1 MWRRLLDALPRGYTL
16 DEHEWQRRHR
26 LLLWVL
32 GIHVPGLAVL
42 GLLLGK
48 PTVTVAT
55 VLAVPT
61 VAVGLG
67 YLLRAYRRTASIIVT
82 FGLVYCSAAL
92 VAFTD
97 GRIEAHFHFFIIIGF
112 IALYQDWAPFLLNI
126 VFTVISHG
134 IGSAWQRDLIFNH
147 TDAQAN
153 PWVWSLIHGI
163 AVLFACMGMMLF
175 WRVTEE
181 SQEEKDRLSR
191 QLSDIEIGRR
201 QFTSDL
207 LTNLARRNQSLLYRQ
222 LDIINQLE
230 ESEQDPDALAEL
242 FRLDHIATR
251 VRRNAENLLVLSGEQ
266 PPRTWSEPV
275 PLRDVL
281 RAAIA
286 ETEDLSRVVIV
297 VDEQTAIIGHAVT
310 DLTHLLAELTEN
322 AVRFSPPD
330 TSVTVRIAPRP
341 PRRRRLAAHRG
352 GLGHRHG
359 PRGVRRHQRPARRP
373 ARAGLLGLAAV
384 GLPRR
389 RAARGPARDQRGAV
403 GHPGLGRDGAR
414 PHPRHADHGAE
425 RPAVEPDHAVR
436 CPSRR
441 GPDGR
446 GVGAKPA
453 AQPVPHPRPQPVAQ
467 AVPQPR
473 PQPAP
478 RALLYLAA
486 RHEGRARACAA
497 QARTAGPARR
507 RSRREGARGLPVGT
521 SAPGTAGGR
530 RRRPTEDGP
539 RPPAHAAARAARR
552 TPLLPRTAPPRAADA
567 PGRAAAGARSPT
579 TARTAPTAAAQRRA
593 GRRERA
599 DPLPGRA
606 RLREQRRSAMTRTT
620 GRLDW
625 MLADFTRDIPGVDLA
640 VVLSADGLRLATS
653 PGVTRGP
660 RRPDRGG
667 RGRARQPGPRH
678 GAAPRRR
685 QAHPDASSR
694 WKAGTCSSRRSPRAP
709 RWWCTPPAG
718 ATWAWSATR

>member
-32 GIHVPGLAVL
+32 GIHVPGIAVL

-48 PTVTVAT
+48 PTGTVAT

-61 VAVGLG
+61 AAVGLG

-230 ESEQDPDALAEL
+230 ESEEDPDALAEL

-266 PPRTWSEPV
+266 APRTWSEPV

-330 TSVTVRIAPRP
+330 TSVTVRSRPDRREEGAWLLTVEDWGIGMAPEVLAATNALLADP
-341 PRRRRLAAHRG
+341 PELDFSVSQRLGFHVVARLAA
-352 GLGHRHG
+352 RHG
-359 PRGVRRHQRPARRP
+359 IDVMLSATPGSGVTALVRIPATLTTEPSDRPSSPITGPLPVTEGRTV
-373 ARAGLLGLAAV
+373 AGWAPQPV
-384 GLPRR
+384 
-389 RAARGPARDQRGAV
+389 
-403 GHPGLGRDGAR
+403 
-414 PHPRHADHGAE
+414 
-425 RPAVEPDHAVR
+425 
-436 CPSRR
+436 
-441 GPDGR
+441 
-446 GVGAKPA
+446 

-467 AVPQPR
+467 PVPQPR
-473 PQPAP
+473 PHPAP
-478 RALLYLAA
+478 RALPHIAA
-486 RHEGRARACAA
+486 RHEGPPAPARPKPEPKAPPAVVPA
-497 QARTAGPARR
+497 ARTPEGSPWDVGAWDGWWAPPTPDEDGAAATGAPATPPPAQTAAPALRR
-507 RSRREGARGLPVGT
+507 RVPQTHLVEQLRVPEPDDVSDGT
-521 SAPGTAGGR
+521 DR
-530 RRRPTEDGP
+530 
-539 RPPAHAAARAARR
+539 AARAARDAANALTR
-552 TPLLPRTAPPRAADA
+552 YQAARA
-567 PGRAAAGARSPT
+567 S
-579 TARTAPTAAAQRRA
+579 
-593 GRRERA
+593 
-599 DPLPGRA
+599 
-606 RLREQRRSAMTRTT
+606 
-620 GRLDW
+620 
-625 MLADFTRDIPGVDLA
+625 
-640 VVLSADGLRLATS
+640 
-653 PGVTRGP
+653 
-660 RRPDRGG
+660 
-667 RGRARQPGPRH
+667 
-678 GAAPRRR
+678 
-685 QAHPDASSR
+685 ASSDGQR
-694 WKAGTCSSRRSPRAP
+694 
-709 RWWCTPPAG
+709 
-718 ATWAWSATR
+718 

>member
-32 GIHVPGLAVL
+32 GIHVPGIAVL

-153 PWVWSLIHGI
+153 PWGWSLIHGI

-230 ESEQDPDALAEL
+230 ESEEDPDALAEL

-266 PPRTWSEPV
+266 APRTWSEPV

-330 TSVTVRIAPRP
+330 TSVTVRSRPDRREEGAWLLTVEDWGIGMAPEVLAATNALLADP
-341 PRRRRLAAHRG
+341 PELDFSVSQRLGFHVVARLAA
-352 GLGHRHG
+352 RHG
-359 PRGVRRHQRPARRP
+359 IDVMLSATPGSGVTALVRIPAMLTTEPSDRPSSP
-373 ARAGLLGLAAV
+373 ITGP
-384 GLPRR
+384 LP
-389 RAARGPARDQRGAV
+389 V
-403 GHPGLGRDGAR
+403 TEGRTV
-414 PHPRHADHGAE
+414 AE
-425 RPAVEPDHAVR
+425 WAPQPV
-436 CPSRR
+436 
-441 GPDGR
+441 
-446 GVGAKPA
+446 
-453 AQPVPHPRPQPVAQ
+453 AQPVPHPRPQPVAR
-467 AVPQPR
+467 AVSQPR
-473 PQPAP
+473 PHPAP
-478 RALLYLAA
+478 RALPHIAA
-486 RHEGRARACAA
+486 RHEGPPAPARPKPEPKAPPAVVPA
-497 QARTAGPARR
+497 ARTPEGSPWDVGAWDGWWAPPTPDEDGAAATGAPATPPPAQTAAPALRR
-507 RSRREGARGLPVGT
+507 RVPQTHLVEQLRVPEPDDVSDGTDRAATAARDAANALT
-521 SAPGTAGGR
+521 R
-530 RRRPTEDGP
+530 YQ
-539 RPPAHAAARAARR
+539 AARASAS
-552 TPLLPRTAPPRAADA
+552 TD
-567 PGRAAAGARSPT
+567 G
-579 TARTAPTAAAQRRA
+579 QR
-593 GRRERA
+593 
-599 DPLPGRA
+599 
-606 RLREQRRSAMTRTT
+606 
-620 GRLDW
+620 
-625 MLADFTRDIPGVDLA
+625 
-640 VVLSADGLRLATS
+640 
-653 PGVTRGP
+653 
-660 RRPDRGG
+660 
-667 RGRARQPGPRH
+667 
-678 GAAPRRR
+678 
-685 QAHPDASSR
+685 
-694 WKAGTCSSRRSPRAP
+694 
-709 RWWCTPPAG
+709 
-718 ATWAWSATR
+718 

>member
-16 DEHEWQRRHR
+16 DEREWRRRHR

-32 GIHVPGLAVL
+32 GVHVPAIAVL
-42 GLLLGK
+42 GMLLGK
-48 PTVTVAT
+48 PPVTVAA
-55 VLAVPT
+55 VLAVPL
-61 VAVGLG
+61 VAVAFG

-126 VFTVISHG
+126 VFTVVSHG

-147 TDAQAN
+147 PEAQGN
-153 PWVWSLIHGI
+153 PWIWSLIHGI
-163 AVLFACMGMMLF
+163 AVLFACVGMMLF

-191 QLSDIEIGRR
+191 ELSDIEIGRR

-330 TSVTVRIAPRP
+330 TSVTVRSRPDRQDAGAWLLTVEDWGIGMAPEALASTNALLATP
-341 PRRRRLAAHRG
+341 PELDFSVSQRLGFHVVARLAA
-352 GLGHRHG
+352 RHG
-359 PRGVRRHQRPARRP
+359 ITVVLSATPGSGVTALVRIPATLTTELSDRASTP
-373 ARAGLLGLAAV
+373 VTGPLPAVARASGG
-384 GLPRR
+384 
-389 RAARGPARDQRGAV
+389 RAAR
-403 GHPGLGRDGAR
+403 
-414 PHPRHADHGAE
+414 
-425 RPAVEPDHAVR
+425 PAVKTA
-436 CPSRR
+436 
-441 GPDGR
+441 
-446 GVGAKPA
+446 PA
-453 AQPVPHPRPQPVAQ
+453 PVPHPRPQPVDRPE
-467 AVPQPR
+467 PQPR

-478 RALLYLAA
+478 RPLLYLA
-486 RHEGRARACAA
+486 GRDEAPPPPAPRPEPEPQAPPVTVPA
-497 QARTAGPARR
+497 ARTAASSPW
-507 RSRREGARGLPVGT
+507 
-521 SAPGTAGGR
+521 
-530 RRRPTEDGP
+530 
-539 RPPAHAAARAARR
+539 
-552 TPLLPRTAPPRAADA
+552 
-567 PGRAAAGARSPT
+567 AAGSWDGWW
-579 TARTAPTAAAQRRA
+579 APTAADEADTDVAPAPPPAPEKPVLRR
-593 GRRERA
+593 RVPQTHLVEQ
-599 DPLPGRA
+599 
-606 RLREQRRSAMTRTT
+606 LRVPEPDA
-620 GRLDW
+620 
-625 MLADFTRDIPGVDLA
+625 
-640 VVLSADGLRLATS
+640 ADGTDRAALAARDAAS
-653 PGVTRGP
+653 ALTRYQAARASASSDGP
-660 RRPDRGG
+660 R
-667 RGRARQPGPRH
+667 
-678 GAAPRRR
+678 
-685 QAHPDASSR
+685 
-694 WKAGTCSSRRSPRAP
+694 
-709 RWWCTPPAG
+709 
-718 ATWAWSATR
+718 

>member
-16 DEHEWQRRHR
+16 DEREWQRRHR

-32 GIHVPGLAVL
+32 GIHVPGIAVL
-42 GLLLGK
+42 GLLLDK
-48 PTVTVAT
+48 PPATVAT

-126 VFTVISHG
+126 VFTVVSHG

-147 TDAQAN
+147 ADAQSN
-153 PWVWSLIHGI
+153 PWLWSLIHGV

-181 SQEEKDRLSR
+181 SQEEKDRLGR

-330 TSVTVRIAPRP
+330 TSVTVRSRPDRHEEGAWLLTVEDWGIGMAPEALAATNALLAAP
-341 PRRRRLAAHRG
+341 PELDFSVSQRLGFHVVARLAA
-352 GLGHRHG
+352 RHG
-359 PRGVRRHQRPARRP
+359 VGVVLSATPGSGVTALVRIPATLTTDVSDRPSMP
-373 ARAGLLGLAAV
+373 ITGP
-384 GLPRR
+384 LPVT
-389 RAARGPARDQRGAV
+389 AARP
-403 GHPGLGRDGAR
+403 
-414 PHPRHADHGAE
+414 
-425 RPAVEPDHAVR
+425 
-436 CPSRR
+436 
-441 GPDGR
+441 
-446 GVGAKPA
+446 GVGRAPLPA
-453 AQPVPHPRPQPVAQ
+453 EQPVPRPRPVAAPVPHPRPQPASRPMPHLVARNETPP
-467 AVPQPR
+467 AVPRPEPEPR
-473 PQPAP
+473 VPAARRAEGSPWDVGSWDGWWAPPTPAEEAAAGAAAASPPPAP
-478 RALLYLAA
+478 EKPAL
-486 RHEGRARACAA
+486 
-497 QARTAGPARR
+497 RR
-507 RSRREGARGLPVGT
+507 RVPQTHLVEQLRIPDPDAPDGT
-521 SAPGTAGGR
+521 DR
-530 RRRPTEDGP
+530 
-539 RPPAHAAARAARR
+539 AARAARDAANALTR
-552 TPLLPRTAPPRAADA
+552 YQAARASASND
-567 PGRAAAGARSPT
+567 GAR
-579 TARTAPTAAAQRRA
+579 
-593 GRRERA
+593 
-599 DPLPGRA
+599 
-606 RLREQRRSAMTRTT
+606 
-620 GRLDW
+620 
-625 MLADFTRDIPGVDLA
+625 
-640 VVLSADGLRLATS
+640 
-653 PGVTRGP
+653 
-660 RRPDRGG
+660 
-667 RGRARQPGPRH
+667 
-678 GAAPRRR
+678 
-685 QAHPDASSR
+685 
-694 WKAGTCSSRRSPRAP
+694 
-709 RWWCTPPAG
+709 
-718 ATWAWSATR
+718 

>member
-32 GIHVPGLAVL
+32 GAHVPGIAVL

-48 PTVTVAT
+48 PPATVAA
-55 VLAVPT
+55 VLAVPA
-61 VAVGLG
+61 VAVGVG
-67 YLLRAYRRTASIIVT
+67 YLLRRYRRTASIIVT

-147 TDAQAN
+147 ADGQAN
-153 PWVWSLIHGI
+153 PWVWSLIHGV

-230 ESEQDPDALAEL
+230 ESEEDPDALAEL

-266 PPRTWSEPV
+266 APRTWSEPV

-297 VDEQTAIIGHAVT
+297 VDEHTAVVGHAVT

-330 TSVTVRIAPRP
+330 TSVTVRSRLDRQEAGAWLLTVEDWGIGMTAEALAATNALLADPPELDFSVSQRLGFHVVARLAARHGITVVLSATPGSGVTALVRIPATLTTDLSDRPSTPATGPLPVAAPPVADRAPQPAPRP
-341 PRRRRLAAHRG
+341 RL
-352 GLGHRHG
+352 
-359 PRGVRRHQRPARRP
+359 
-373 ARAGLLGLAAV
+373 
-384 GLPRR
+384 
-389 RAARGPARDQRGAV
+389 
-403 GHPGLGRDGAR
+403 
-414 PHPRHADHGAE
+414 
-425 RPAVEPDHAVR
+425 
-436 CPSRR
+436 
-441 GPDGR
+441 
-446 GVGAKPA
+446 
-453 AQPVPHPRPQPVAQ
+453 QPVGTPVPQPRSEARLQPDPPPRPQPV
-467 AVPQPR
+467 PR
-473 PQPAP
+473 GLPH
-478 RALLYLAA
+478 LVA
-486 RHEGRARACAA
+486 RDETPPA
-497 QARTAGPARR
+497 QARAEPPVVPAARSAEGSPWQAGTWDGWWAPADDADAPSGADTVAPPAPPAAPPLAPEKPALRR
-507 RSRREGARGLPVGT
+507 RVPQTHLVEQLRVVPEPD
-521 SAPGTAGGR
+521 AP
-530 RRRPTEDGP
+530 DGD
-539 RPPAHAAARAARR
+539 RAARAARDAANALTR
-552 TPLLPRTAPPRAADA
+552 YQAARA
-567 PGRAAAGARSPT
+567 
-579 TARTAPTAAAQRRA
+579 
-593 GRRERA
+593 
-599 DPLPGRA
+599 
-606 RLREQRRSAMTRTT
+606 SASH
-620 GRLDW
+620 D
-625 MLADFTRDIPGVDLA
+625 
-640 VVLSADGLRLATS
+640 
-653 PGVTRGP
+653 GP
-660 RRPDRGG
+660 R
-667 RGRARQPGPRH
+667 
-678 GAAPRRR
+678 
-685 QAHPDASSR
+685 
-694 WKAGTCSSRRSPRAP
+694 
-709 RWWCTPPAG
+709 
-718 ATWAWSATR
+718 

>member
-16 DEHEWQRRHR
+16 DEREWRRRHR

-32 GIHVPGLAVL
+32 GIHVPGIAAL

-48 PTVTVAT
+48 PPLTVAA

-61 VAVGLG
+61 AAVGLG

-126 VFTVISHG
+126 VFTVVSHG

-147 TDAQAN
+147 PEAQGN
-153 PWVWSLIHGI
+153 PWVWSLIHGV

-286 ETEDLSRVVIV
+286 ETEDLSRVVSV
-297 VDEQTAIIGHAVT
+297 VDEQTAVIGHAVT

-330 TSVTVRIAPRP
+330 TSVTVRSRPDRQEPGAWLLTVEDWGIGMAPEVLAATNALLADP
-341 PRRRRLAAHRG
+341 PELDLSVSQRLGFHVVARLAA
-352 GLGHRHG
+352 RHG
-359 PRGVRRHQRPARRP
+359 IEVALSATPGSGVTALVRIPATLTTDLSDRPSVPITGPLPITPPVAAPVAGRMRP
-373 ARAGLLGLAAV
+373 
-384 GLPRR
+384 
-389 RAARGPARDQRGAV
+389 
-403 GHPGLGRDGAR
+403 
-414 PHPRHADHGAE
+414 
-425 RPAVEPDHAVR
+425 
-436 CPSRR
+436 
-441 GPDGR
+441 
-446 GVGAKPA
+446 
-453 AQPVPHPRPQPVAQ
+453 PVPHPRPQPVDQ

-473 PQPAP
+473 PQPAEVRP
-478 RALLYLAA
+478 QDPPVAVPAA
-486 RHEGRARACAA
+486 RAPERSPWAVGSWDGWWAPQEPDDDAA
-497 QARTAGPARR
+497 AVPAATPPPAASEKPALRR
-507 RSRREGARGLPVGT
+507 RVPQTHLVEQLRLTPEPD
-521 SAPGTAGGR
+521 APTDR
-530 RRRPTEDGP
+530 
-539 RPPAHAAARAARR
+539 AARAARD
-552 TPLLPRTAPPRAADA
+552 AADA
-567 PGRAAAGARSPT
+567 LTRYQAARATASPDG
-579 TARTAPTAAAQRRA
+579 QR
-593 GRRERA
+593 
-599 DPLPGRA
+599 
-606 RLREQRRSAMTRTT
+606 
-620 GRLDW
+620 
-625 MLADFTRDIPGVDLA
+625 
-640 VVLSADGLRLATS
+640 
-653 PGVTRGP
+653 
-660 RRPDRGG
+660 
-667 RGRARQPGPRH
+667 
-678 GAAPRRR
+678 
-685 QAHPDASSR
+685 
-694 WKAGTCSSRRSPRAP
+694 
-709 RWWCTPPAG
+709 
-718 ATWAWSATR
+718 